1 MLNNIKI
8 IGCGYIG
15 KKIAGFLKTQGISCH
30 CYVKSESSKETCL
43 AMGYPVTQFNLDKI
57 DLALNN
63 NLLNKFNKSTIA
75 YLAPPQRSGL
85 TDERMENF
93 VTSLKAAHAVPDK
106 VILISTTGVYG
117 NCNGEWIDES
127 CVAQPQAE
135 RAFRR
140 LSAETQLIKYCD
152 KNNVQFIVFRVP
164 GIYASDKLPVKRI
177 TSGEPIVNAADS
189 GYTNRIHAEDLSAI
203 CSEALLENVKPGIYN
218 CCDGQPSTM
227 NDYFIKVA
235 EALNLPRPEEIS
247 LLQARQQLSE
257 GMLSYLAESKRISNK
272 KLLKHFKTKLKYPNL
287 TSGLKSL

>member
-15 KKIAGFLKTQGISCH
+15 KKIASFLKAEGIGFH
-30 CYVKSESSKETCL
+30 CYVKSEVSKETCL
-43 AMGYPVTQFNLDKI
+43 AMGYQVTQFNLDI
-57 DLALNN
+57 VGLGLNN
-63 NLLNKFNKSTIA
+63 NLLNEFNKSTIA

-93 VTSLKAAHAVPDK
+93 ITSLEMAQTVPDK
-106 VILISTTGVYG
+106 VILISTSGVYG
-117 NCNGEWIDES
+117 NCNGDWIDES
-127 CVAQPQAE
+127 RVAKPQAE

-140 LSAETQLIKYCD
+140 LSAETQLIKYCE

-189 GYTNRIHAEDLSAI
+189 GYTNRIHAEDLAAI

-235 EALNLPRPEEIS
+235 DALNYPRPEEIS
-247 LLQARQQLSE
+247 LSQARRQLSE
-257 GMLSYLAESKRISNK
+257 GMLSYLAESKRMSNK
-272 KLLKHFKTKLKYPNL
+272 KLLKNFKTKFKYPDL